1 MDGVVRN
8 GNGINGTSNGCS
20 PRRNGFRKISERE
33 GVRLMNPHIQDMEED
48 VLYHL
53 ALGSGSHDLQQMF
66 GDVKFV
72 CMGGTPQRM
81 KSFAEYM
88 LGQLGYLLPTGT
100 CLLDISERS
109 HRYAM
114 YKVGPVLSI
123 SHGMGIPSAGI
134 LLHEVIKL
142 MYHAGV
148 KDPIFFRIGT
158 CGGIGLPPGTVVVT
172 EEAVDGRV
180 RPVLDTIILGKV
192 VSRKAQL
199 DLGLAKNLVSMGR
212 DEDNFKTVLGKTIS
226 TDDFYEGQG
235 RLDGAICEYNES
247 DKMAYL
253 QEVATKGVTNMEM
266 EALVFAAL
274 THLAGIRSAVVCVT
288 LLDRL
293 KGDQITTPKEELT
306 AWQTRPMETVG
317 RFILSELSVAE
328 KDASMPTIR
337 KLPRARSNL
346 FSQSQSCFED
356 A

>member
-1 MDGVVRN
+1 
-8 GNGINGTSNGCS
+8 
-20 PRRNGFRKISERE
+20 
-33 GVRLMNPHIQDMEED
+33 MEED

-66 GDVKFV
+66 GDVKYV

-88 LGQLGYLLPTGT
+88 LTQLGYVLPTGT
-100 CLLDISERS
+100 CLVDISERS

-192 VSRKAQL
+192 VSRKSKL
-199 DLGLAKNLVSMGR
+199 DLGLAKNLVATGR
-212 DEDNFKTVLGKTIS
+212 EEDKFQTVLGKTIS

-235 RLDGAICEYNES
+235 RLDGAICEYKEEEM
-247 DKMAYL
+247 DYL
-253 QEVATKGVTNMEM
+253 KEVAKHGVKNMEM
-266 EALVFAAL
+266 EALVFGAL
-274 THLAGIRSAVVCVT
+274 THMAGVRSAVVCVT

-293 KGDQITTPKEELT
+293 KGDQITTPKEELL
-306 AWQTRPMETVG
+306 AWQTRPMEVVAK
-317 RFILSELSVAE
+317 FILSQLSVSE
-328 KDASMPTIR
+328 REASMPAVT
-337 KLPRARSNL
+337 KLVRASSSH
-346 FSQSQSCFED
+346 FTQSQSCFED
-356 A
+356 V